1 VSWELAIF
9 GLLAAVILAGFAWY
23 ERSRPPSQVVALV
36 AALAALAVAGRIA
49 LAPIPNV
56 VATTDVALIAGY
68 TIGAAPGFVVGA
80 LAALVSNFW
89 LGQGPWTP
97 WQMAAW
103 GLCGAGGAALAVLTG
118 RRLGR
123 VGLALACG
131 FGGVLY
137 GTLLNFSL
145 MVSYGGDLTWER
157 FLTLEVRAIPFDA
170 AHAIGNITLALV
182 AGPAMVRMLI
192 RFRQRFEW
200 RRAEAPAGR
209 RARVPGLA
217 TGGLPL
223 LVAAT
228 ALIAASL
235 LLAPGR
241 AAAAGADSGAAWLA
255 GAQNGDGGF
264 GTAPGEESSAAMT
277 GWAMLGLE
285 AGGRNPY
292 DVARNGNSAV
302 DYLRRNADSI
312 SDAGDLSRTIL
323 ALVGAGAEPRDFADR
338 NLVAELRDRIA
349 RNGSIGGQVN
359 LTAFGVMALRG
370 AGSPAGLK
378 HTLDWLREAQN
389 GDGGWGFTRG
399 VDSDAD
405 STGAALQAV
414 RGSKAADL
422 GVRYLRRHQRGSG
435 GWALAGGST
444 VNSQS
449 TAWAVQG
456 LVAAGVS
463 PERVLERGRSGLD
476 YLAARQD
483 GNGHYRYSASSDQTP
498 VWVTGQAVVA
508 AAAESFPLAEVER
521 KPKKKQ
527 KSKQAT
533 GSGQTFGDIAAPSGG
548 LGAGT
553 DDGGGGGGGSAA
565 DATIGGPAA
574 AGAEAGA
581 PEDEDPGAAG
591 EDESSAEA
599 ADFDARSAEDESE
612 RDPVAPIGV
621 GVGAGLLALAGT
633 VLIGRR
639 REW

>member
-1 VSWELAIF
+1 
-9 GLLAAVILAGFAWY
+9 
-23 ERSRPPSQVVALV
+23 
-36 AALAALAVAGRIA
+36 
-49 LAPIPNV
+49 
-56 VATTDVALIAGY
+56 
-68 TIGAAPGFVVGA
+68 
-80 LAALVSNFW
+80 
-89 LGQGPWTP
+89 
-97 WQMAAW
+97 
-103 GLCGAGGAALAVLTG
+103 
-118 RRLGR
+118 
-123 VGLALACG
+123 
-131 FGGVLY
+131 
-137 GTLLNFSL
+137 
-145 MVSYGGDLTWER
+145 
-157 FLTLEVRAIPFDA
+157 
-170 AHAIGNITLALV
+170 
-182 AGPAMVRMLI
+182 
-192 RFRQRFEW
+192 
-200 RRAEAPAGR
+200 
-209 RARVPGLA
+209 
-217 TGGLPL
+217 
-223 LVAAT
+223 
-228 ALIAASL
+228 
-235 LLAPGR
+235 
-241 AAAAGADSGAAWLA
+241 
-255 GAQNGDGGF
+255 
-264 GTAPGEESSAAMT
+264 MT

-323 ALVGAGAEPRDFADR
+323 ALVGAGADPRDFADR

-378 HTLDWLREAQN
+378 HTLDWLREVQN

-422 GVRYLRRHQRGSG
+422 GVRYLRRHQNGSG
-435 GWALAGGST
+435 GWALAGGGT

-463 PERVLERGRSGLD
+463 PQRVLERGRSGLD

-521 KPKKKQ
+521 KPKKKEQ
-527 KSKQAT
+527 KSKQAK

-548 LGAGT
+548 LGAGAGAV
-553 DDGGGGGGGSAA
+553 GGGGGAGSAA
-565 DATIGGPAA
+565 DAKIGGPAA

-591 EDESSAEA
+591 EDESAGEA
-599 ADFDARSAEDESE
+599 TDFDARSSEEENE

-633 VLIGRR
+633 VLLGRR